1 MGLSD
6 AQRARYARHLLLP
19 ELGETGQLRLLAARA
34 RPGGAADAG
43 ALAVARGYLSRAGL
57 GIAVEARPRALE
69 QNTDACDTAVALDIP
84 DAAGVARLAGAP
96 ELLDAARALAGAFAA
111 VEAIKAAA
119 QIGVRGELPQ
129 EFSLA
134 AHAGER
140 ESEAV

>member
-19 ELGETGQLRLLAARA
+19 ELGETGQLRLLAAEA

-57 GIAVEARPRALE
+57 GIA
-69 QNTDACDTAVALDIP
+69 TDACDTAIALDIP
-84 DAAGVARLAGAP
+84 DSAGVARLAGAP
-96 ELLDAARALAGAFAA
+96 ELVDAARALAGAFAA

-119 QIGVRGELPQ
+119 QIGVRGELAQ

>member
-19 ELGETGQLRLLAARA
+19 ELGETGQLRLLAALA

-57 GIAVEARPRALE
+57 GIA
-69 QNTDACDTAVALDIP
+69 TDARDTAVALDIP
-84 DAAGVARLAGAP
+84 DGEAVVRLAGAP
-96 ELLDAARALAGAFAA
+96 ELVDAARALAGAFAA
-111 VEAIKAAA
+111 VEAIKAVA
-119 QIGVRGELPQ
+119 QIGARGELPQ

-134 AHAGER
+134 THASEP
-140 ESEAV
+140 EPEAV